1 MCGPP
6 FHLNLL
12 TQSLLERSIIEGDN
26 PVEEDRNGLASPGVL
41 SIGYLAGMWEASTS
55 NSKYVLSPI
64 AYKYSDGKLKR
75 TLDRELK
82 DSET

>member
-6 FHLNLL
+6 FPLRLL
-12 TQSLLERSIIEGDN
+12 TRSLLERSTIEGDS
-26 PVEEDRNGLASPGVL
+26 PLEEDEKGLASPGVL

-75 TLDRELK
+75 TLNRELK